1 MDDFKRM
8 AVFATVVEQGSMS
21 AAGRA
26 LGMSASA
33 VSQQIRQLEAAGG
46 VTLLMRSTRQLRL
59 TDAGQRFYEQCA
71 AMAQAAAQA
80 RAELAAARD
89 EPSGELR
96 VACTVGFARHMAP
109 ALGQWLA
116 AHPRLRLHLSVDYAP
131 IDLIRG
137 RIDLAIRFGRLADS
151 SWAARRLGAMQ
162 WWLCAA
168 PAWLADQPAPGLVP
182 ARLFANRWLALT
194 RDSDAQGAAATI
206 HARHGTDG
214 EEQGWNPQ
222 PQITSNN
229 QLAVQQMCE
238 AGLGLALLTSLDV
251 ADAVAQQ
258 RLARLLP
265 DWDFGALDIWA
276 LTPQRQTQPA
286 KVRQAIAAL
295 QAYLGRQ
302 SSVIATGA
310 AQPPGPAA

>member
-116 AHPRLRLHLSVDYAP
+116 AHPRLRLHLSVDDAP

-194 RDSDAQGAAATI
+194 RDSDAQGAAAII

-214 EEQGWNPQ
+214 EEQGWNPL

-286 KVRQAIAAL
+286 KVRQAIATL

>member
-33 VSQQIRQLEAAGG
+33 VSQQIRQLEAEGG

-71 AMAQAAAQA
+71 AMVQAAAQA

-116 AHPRLRLHLSVDYAP
+116 AHPRLRLHLSVDDAP

-168 PAWLADQPAPGLVP
+168 PAWLADQPTPSLVP
-182 ARLFANRWLALT
+182 ARLLANRWLALT
-194 RDSDAQGAAATI
+194 RDSDAQGATATI

-214 EEQGWNPQ
+214 EEQGWTPQ

-265 DWDFGALDIWA
+265 DWDFGELDIWA

-302 SSVIATGA
+302 SSVIAAGA
-310 AQPPGPAA
+310 AQPAA